1 MSTKLEDF
9 IRNNK
14 REFDTERPSMGLWDK
29 IEAEL
34 DKKEKQKKKRKV
46 TFNIQLWAGIAASLI
61 VVLGVT
67 LLYVIP
73 GKRSR
78 LSVAD
83 VNPVYAQKQVKFVS
97 LIEQK
102 QDSLQAFAKTNP
114 ELYHKFKADFEVL
127 NKTYEGLTKEMAGSP
142 NQQMVV
148 KAMVRN
154 LEIQIQLL
162 NQQLSI
168 INEVSQYKKENSI

>member
-9 IRNNK
+9 IRANK
-14 REFDTERPSMGLWDK
+14 REFDTDRPSPGLWDK

-34 DKKEKQKKKRKV
+34 EKKEKQKKKRKI
-46 TFNIQLWAGIAASLI
+46 TFNIQLWTGIAASLI

-67 LLYVIP
+67 FLYVIP
-73 GKRSR
+73 GRSR
-78 LSVAD
+78 LSVED

>member
-9 IRNNK
+9 IRDNK
-14 REFDTERPSMGLWDK
+14 REFDTDRPSAGLWNK

-34 DKKEKQKKKRKV
+34 DKKEQLKKKHKRM
-46 TFNIQLWAGIAASLI
+46 FNIQLWAGIAASFI
-61 VVLGVT
+61 VVLAVT
-67 LLYVIP
+67 FLYVIP
-73 GKRSR
+73 AKRGR

-114 ELYHKFKADFEVL
+114 ELYRKFKADFEVL

>member
-9 IRNNK
+9 IRANK
-14 REFDTERPSMGLWDK
+14 REFDTDRPSPGLWDK

-46 TFNIQLWAGIAASLI
+46 TFNIQLWTGIAASLI

-67 LLYVIP
+67 FLYVIP
-73 GKRSR
+73 GKRNK
-78 LSVAD
+78 LSIAD
-83 VNPVYAQKQVKFVS
+83 VNPVYAQKQVKCVS

-168 INEVSQYKKENSI
+168 INEVSQYKKNSI

>member
-9 IRNNK
+9 IRENK
-14 REFDTERPSMGLWDK
+14 RAFDTDRPSSGLWKK
-29 IEAEL
+29 IEEEL
-34 DKKEKQKKKRKV
+34 EKKEQQKKKHKRL
-46 TFNIQLWAGIAASLI
+46 FNVQLWAGVAASLI

-67 LLYVIP
+67 FLYVIP
-73 GKRSR
+73 GKKNKI
-78 LSVAD
+78 SVAD
-83 VNPVYAQKQVKFVS
+83 VSPVYAQKQTKFVS

>member
-9 IRNNK
+9 IRDNK
-14 REFDTERPSMGLWDK
+14 REFDTDRPSGGLWDK

-34 DKKEKQKKKRKV
+34 DKQEKQKKKLKRS
-46 TFNIQLWAGIAASLI
+46 FNLQLWSGIAASLL
-61 VVLGVT
+61 VVLGIT
-67 LLYVIP
+67 FLYVIP
-73 GKRSR
+73 GKRGKI
-78 LSVAD
+78 SVED

-97 LIEQK
+97 IIEQK

-114 ELYHKFKADFEVL
+114 ELYRKFKADFEVL
-127 NKTYEGLTKEMAGSP
+127 NKTYEGLNKEMAGSP

>member
-1 MSTKLEDF
+1 ME
-9 IRNNK
+9 
-14 REFDTERPSMGLWDK
+14 
-29 IEAEL
+29 
-34 DKKEKQKKKRKV
+34 
-46 TFNIQLWAGIAASLI
+46 
-61 VVLGVT
+61 
-67 LLYVIP
+67 
-73 GKRSR
+73 
-78 LSVAD
+78 D

-97 LIEQK
+97 IIEQK

-114 ELYHKFKADFEVL
+114 ELYRKFKADFEVL
-127 NKTYEGLTKEMAGSP
+127 NKTYEGLNKEMAGSP

>member
-1 MSTKLEDF
+1 M
-9 IRNNK
+9 
-14 REFDTERPSMGLWDK
+14 
-29 IEAEL
+29 
-34 DKKEKQKKKRKV
+34 
-46 TFNIQLWAGIAASLI
+46 
-61 VVLGVT
+61 
-67 LLYVIP
+67 
-73 GKRSR
+73 
-78 LSVAD
+78 
-83 VNPVYAQKQVKFVS
+83 NPVYAQKQVKFVS

-102 QDSLQAFAKTNP
+102 QDSLQTFAKTNP
-114 ELYHKFKADFEVL
+114 ELYRKFKADFEVL